1 MDEPLGAL
9 DKQLREKMQ
18 IELKHIHQY
27 VGVTFVY
34 VTHDQSEALTMSD
47 RIVVFDDGAVQQLAT
62 PEVLYEKPENSFV
75 AQFIGENN
83 RLDGKVTA
91 VNGDTCSVEVD
102 GGMVEALAV
111 NIDGVGSKTLL
122 SLRPESVLIN
132 PPAGSCPSNF
142 ESRVEELIYLGDH
155 TRVRVSVCG
164 TDDFVIKVPRSA
176 AAPDLAVGRTMNI
189 GWQSK
194 ECRALDPM

>member
-1 MDEPLGAL
+1 
-9 DKQLREKMQ
+9 
-18 IELKHIHQY
+18 
-27 VGVTFVY
+27 
-34 VTHDQSEALTMSD
+34 MSD

-83 RLDGKVTA
+83 RLNGTIKA
-91 VNGDTCSVEVD
+91 VNGDTCTVEVD
-102 GGMVEALAV
+102 GGAVEALAV
-111 NIDGVGSKTLL
+111 NIEGAGAGTLL
-122 SLRPESVLIN
+122 SLRPESVLID
-132 PPAGSCPSNF
+132 PPAGSCPNNF
-142 ESRVEELIYLGDH
+142 NAQVEELIYLGDH
-155 TRVRVSVCG
+155 TRVRVNVCG
-164 TDDFVIKVPRSA
+164 TNEFVIKVPRSA